1 MPALSDNFVTPSRN
15 IALVEGMIG
24 NRHSRRMMQRE
35 RAHVRALPV
44 SLRQVTIFLLAL
56 MALAIQSFVVQT
68 HIHRQI
74 LAAANSGILTAVA
87 DDLGLSAGAALEQ
100 PSSPRDQLPGDGD
113 PTNCPL
119 CQSFAHSGQFVH
131 GGAVLAY
138 IPAWVSVDF
147 IVAQDLLPTLFAA
160 SHNWYGRA
168 PPLHTTKLLE
178 P

>member
-1 MPALSDNFVTPSRN
+1 
-15 IALVEGMIG
+15 
-24 NRHSRRMMQRE
+24 MQRD
-35 RAHVRALPV
+35 RAHIGAARL

-56 MALAIQSFVVQT
+56 MALTIQTFVVQT

-74 LAAANSGILTAVA
+74 LAAANGVVLTALA
-87 DDLGLSAGAALEQ
+87 DDAGSPATAVDQ
-100 PSSPRDQLPGDGD
+100 PSAPRDQLPGDGD

-131 GGAVLAY
+131 SGAVLAY
-138 IPAWVSVDF
+138 IPAWVSLNF
-147 IVAQDLLPTLFAA
+147 IVLKDVLPTLFAA

-168 PPLHTTKLLE
+168 PPSSTTNLLE

>member
-1 MPALSDNFVTPSRN
+1 M
-15 IALVEGMIG
+15 IA
-24 NRHSRRMMQRE
+24 NRHSRRMSQQE
-35 RAHVRALPV
+35 RAHLSAIPV

-74 LAAANSGILTAVA
+74 LAAANGGVLAAFADNFGSASGRGV
-87 DDLGLSAGAALEQ
+87 EQ
-100 PSSPRDQLPGDGD
+100 PSAPRDQLPGDGD

-131 GGAVLAY
+131 SGAVLAY
-138 IPAWVSVDF
+138 IPAWLTFHF
-147 IVAQDLLPTLFAA
+147 IVATDVLPALLAV
-160 SHNWYGRA
+160 SHSWYSRG
-168 PPLHTTKLLE
+168 PPLHTTDLLE

>member
-1 MPALSDNFVTPSRN
+1 MLK
-15 IALVEGMIG
+15 
-24 NRHSRRMMQRE
+24 RE
-35 RAHVRALPV
+35 RAHVRAIPV

-56 MALAIQSFVVQT
+56 MALAIQSFIVQT

-74 LAAANSGILTAVA
+74 LAAAHGAVLTAFA
-87 DDLGLSAGAALEQ
+87 DLGSPAGAALEQ

-138 IPAWVSVDF
+138 IPAWVSVHF
-147 IVAQDLLPTLFAA
+147 IVAQDLLPALFAA
-160 SHNWYGRA
+160 SHSWYGRA
-168 PPLHTTKLLE
+168 PPLHTTNLLE